1 MNFLR
6 RHSSFPK
13 ILLIFYYIKL
23 RYGFSIT
30 KSNGYKQTSIFG
42 YQIFF
47 NSLSGFFNIFC
58 EIFISEDYKIDLKK
72 KNPVIFDVGANIG
85 LTAIYFNL
93 LYPEAKIST
102 FEANPETQE
111 ILLKNLEGI
120 SNIKKYQTL
129 LSNKIQRVN
138 FFSSSQGA
146 LGASIYKARAGINSK
161 KIKLKTTRLSNFIT
175 KPIDLLK
182 MDIEGSE
189 LSILKDLYKTKKI
202 KLIRNILFEYHY
214 IPNSVDNNLSEI
226 IKILENSNFIF
237 HLLFDNMNNH
247 FSKKKFYTISIHAT
261 KIKN

>member
-1 MNFLR
+1 MNFLS

-13 ILLIFYYIKL
+13 ILLIFYCFKL

-72 KNPVIFDVGANIG
+72 KKPVIFDVGANIG
-85 LTAIYFNL
+85 LTALYFHL

-111 ILLKNLEGI
+111 ISLKNLEGI

-146 LGASIYKARAGINSK
+146 LGASIHKSRAGINSK
-161 KIKLKTTRLSNFIT
+161 KIQLKTTKLSNFIT
-175 KPIDLLK
+175 KSIDLLK

-189 LSILKDLYKTKKI
+189 FDVIPHLVET
-202 KLIRNILFEYHY
+202 NTFEYVNEFYCEFHH
-214 IPNSVDNNLSEI
+214 NSLSSKTEVDYFKL
-226 IKILENSNFIF
+226 LESLKSKNVVPKVWYTDMDLQVKSIMK
-237 HLLFDNMNNH
+237 NMLP
-247 FSKKKFYTISIHAT
+247 SL
-261 KIKN
+261 